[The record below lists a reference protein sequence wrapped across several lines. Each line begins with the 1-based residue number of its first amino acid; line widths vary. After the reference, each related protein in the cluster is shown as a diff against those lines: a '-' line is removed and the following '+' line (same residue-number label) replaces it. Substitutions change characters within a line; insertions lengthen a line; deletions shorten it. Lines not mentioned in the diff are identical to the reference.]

1 MDDLGAPHFRKP
13 PCRKSELAKGYAA
26 MHLPC
31 LRRMNE
37 AQENWSRTL
46 QPLYPETPTEA
57 HQKNP
62 KKIQVQLV
70 QCNILWPARER
81 HQIICTSCF
90 TRWIVFVDK
99 AHRISHAVAENGIAI
114 ATIGRRKTDC
124 EDVAMAWKPGVS
136 WDDWDTLW
144 EGVPILKGW
153 SLQCN
158 GKSFLLWSELSTDGT
173 KWGWMARKMNSV
185 HHIDLSSH
193 RVSWFFLHM
202 ASWIKMSGNFYAS
215 VASLVAFITLFC
227 SISQRYM

>member
-62 KKIQVQLV
+62 KEIQVQLV

-99 AHRISHAVAENGIAI
+99 AHWISHAVAENGIAI
-114 ATIGRRKTDC
+114 ATIGRKKTAKMWPWPENQGCPGMIGIRFEKAFPFWRVGVFSAMGKASFC
-124 EDVAMAWKPGVS
+124 EVNYLQMVLNGDEWQGK
-136 WDDWDTLW
+136 WILYITLICHRTEYHGSSCIW
-144 EGVPILKGW
+144 PAGSRCQETFMSQWLHW
-153 SLQCN
+153 
-158 GKSFLLWSELSTDGT
+158 W
-173 KWGWMARKMNSV
+173 
-185 HHIDLSSH
+185 LSSLYFV
-193 RVSWFFLHM
+193 VSHKG
-202 ASWIKMSGNFYAS
+202 I
-215 VASLVAFITLFC
+215 C
-227 SISQRYM
+227 S

>member
-1 MDDLGAPHFRKP
+1 
-13 PCRKSELAKGYAA
+13 

-31 LRRMNE
+31 LRRWMKRRRTGAELYSHYIRKLQLKHTKRIQKKYNSWYS
-37 AQENWSRTL
+37 AISFGLLDNVTRSFAHLHALNCVCRQGALNFTCRKWHSNCNNWAKEN
-46 QPLYPETPTEA
+46 
-57 HQKNP
+57 
-62 KKIQVQLV
+62 
-70 QCNILWPARER
+70 
-81 HQIICTSCF
+81 
-90 TRWIVFVDK
+90 
-99 AHRISHAVAENGIAI
+99 
-114 ATIGRRKTDC
+114 C

-173 KWGWMARKMNSV
+173 KWGWMARKVNAV

-202 ASWIKMSGNFYAS
+202 ASWIKMSGNFYVS

>member
-1 MDDLGAPHFRKP
+1 MPQCSCHVFGEEWSAGELEQNFTA
-13 PCRKSELAKGYAA
+13 KSGNSNGWHTK
-26 MHLPC
+26 
-31 LRRMNE
+31 RI
-37 AQENWSRTL
+37 
-46 QPLYPETPTEA
+46 
-57 HQKNP
+57 QKKYNSWYSA
-62 KKIQVQLV
+62 I
-70 QCNILWPARER
+70 WPAGER
-81 HQIICTSCF
+81 HQIICACF

-99 AHRISHAVAENGIAI
+99 AHWISHAAAENGIAI

-158 GKSFLLWSELSTDGT
+158 GKSFVLWSELSTDGT
-173 KWGWMARKMNSV
+173 KWGWMARNMNSV

-202 ASWIKMSGNFYAS
+202 ASWIKMSGNFYVS

>member
-1 MDDLGAPHFRKP
+1 MDDLGYPHFREP
-13 PCRKSELAKGYAA
+13 PCRKSELAEGYAA

-31 LRRMNE
+31 LRRWMKRRRIG
-37 AQENWSRTL
+37 AHLYSQIRKL
-46 QPLYPETPTEA
+46 QRLA

-62 KKIQVQLV
+62 KELQLLV
-70 QCNILWPARER
+70 LCNILWPGER
-81 HQIICTSCF
+81 HQIICTSYF

-158 GKSFLLWSELSTDGT
+158 GKSFLLWSKLSTDGT
-173 KWGWMARKMNSV
+173 KWGWIARKVNAV

-202 ASWIKMSGNFYAS
+202 TSWIKMSGNFYVS